1 MIEIS
6 SVFFIRLNRLLRV
19 KSKKD
24 LLILFVEDYIK
35 KSYYNIRISINTI
48 LI

>member
-19 KSKKD
+19 ESKKFP
-24 LLILFVEDYIK
+24 LVLFAERGTK
-35 KSYYNIRISINTI
+35 KSYYNVRTSIDTI
-48 LI
+48 LV